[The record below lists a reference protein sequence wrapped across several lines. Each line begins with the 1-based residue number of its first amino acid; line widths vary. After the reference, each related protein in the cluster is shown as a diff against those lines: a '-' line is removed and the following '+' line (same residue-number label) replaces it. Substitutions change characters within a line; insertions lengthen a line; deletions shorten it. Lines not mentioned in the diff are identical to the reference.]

1 MLHYEEKNKVFH
13 FRQKGSICLER
24 LQSSERQIVLPKK
37 AREVFQ
43 IKAGDT
49 IMVLGDE
56 AQGIA
61 LVKADDMI
69 DFVQQALKWQIK
81 RIRTKTQKSEENTA
95 GGNGDFY
102 EKTLSG

>member
-1 MLHYEEKNKVFH
+1 MFCGKNHGHGDETAFGENYVRFVFFDELASLRIAFQH
-13 FRQKGSICLER
+13 ADRI
-24 LQSSERQIVLPKK
+24 
-37 AREVFQ
+37 REVFQ

-69 DFVQQALKWQIK
+69 DFVQQALKMAN
-81 RIRTKTQKSEENTA
+81 QKDKN
-95 GGNGDFY
+95 
-102 EKTLSG
+102 